1 MAQPLPEE
9 IPIPDWHRRILD
21 ERLARDKEKP
31 EEAIPLLAASTS
43 VDQDGSIHFQLFRA
57 YQLTKNTAEA
67 QKALA
72 QYQRLRSR
80 LSANH

>member
-31 EEAIPLLAASTS
+31 EEAIPWEDIKEELLRTLDDPTS
-43 VDQDGSIHFQLFRA
+43 R
-57 YQLTKNTAEA
+57 
-67 QKALA
+67 
-72 QYQRLRSR
+72 R
-80 LSANH
+80 